1 MQPNAREEWMS
12 IHFPHLDMS
21 FGGVRASLAK
31 AEVDTILLL
40 MWFTEPFH
48 NIGPDSTLHKHLA

>member
-1 MQPNAREEWMS
+1 MS